1 VDLFGNALDNTDFV
15 KPQLALEAAPFTYP
29 IREQLAWERELLGL
43 YLSQHPLEAFELILA
58 EQTTPLSTLK
68 AEHDGKSVSIGGAV
82 MEMREIMT
90 KKGQKMAF
98 AKIADQFSELEV
110 ILFPSIYQQT
120 IGIWERDRIVLVK
133 GKINAKDRDGNITSD
148 LKILVDDAREITSEQ
163 AAAYQATGK
172 KKKVPKPNKKVAMVI
187 KKTSIVETVNPR
199 LYIRVEKSDDT
210 DTLMSLKSTIDSKRG
225 ETEVVLVVGPEASKQ
240 IIRLPM
246 RVHADEAM
254 SALSELVGTD
264 NIKLH

>member
-1 VDLFGNALDNTDFV
+1 M
-15 KPQLALEAAPFTYP
+15 
-29 IREQLAWERELLGL
+29 WERELLGL

-68 AEHDGKSVSIGGAV
+68 VEHDGKPVNIGGAV
-82 MEMREIMT
+82 MEMREIVT

-98 AKIADQFSELEV
+98 VKIADQFSEIEL

-120 IGIWERDRIVLVK
+120 IGIWERDRVVHVK
-133 GKINAKDRDGNITSD
+133 GKINAKDRDGNVTSD
-148 LKILVDDAREITSEQ
+148 LKILVDDAREITSDQ
-163 AAAYQATGK
+163 AAAYQETGK
-172 KKKVPKPNKKVAMVI
+172 KKKAPKPTKKAVI
-187 KKTSIVETVNPR
+187 AAQKAKAEPVNPR

-210 DTLMSLKSTIDSKRG
+210 DTLMNLKEAIDSKVG
-225 ETEVVLVVGPEASKQ
+225 DTEVVLVVGPEATKQ

-246 RVHADEAM
+246 RVHADDVM
-254 SALSELVGTD
+254 SQLTDLVGVD